1 MTTILLLGAKSK
13 LKPLESV
20 PAELS
25 RIKQL
30 FGNATSANCT
40 VDYEPY
46 LTRAILGDLLRKHTD
61 QANIIH
67 FAGHSGAEQLQ
78 TDDELVYARHIAG
91 ILQTWDR
98 KPDLLFLNGCNSAGQ
113 VESFLAAGI
122 PCVIATHNYID
133 DREASQFAYEFYA
146 NLLAKPDKVTLA
158 NAFTRAGALVVMGQP
173 RQARSLDISTLDKS
187 TTQEWDWGLF
197 SRDPNVPKHW
207 TLTPPPP
214 KPSDFMRK
222 AKLERAQ
229 ARWQLLFDRLT
240 AIETQYALET
250 RAEEKLRIEHILEQN
265 RADLAKVEQ
274 EVDSLSQ

>member
-30 FGNATSANCT
+30 FSNATGANCT

-46 LTRAILGDLLRKHTD
+46 LTRAILGGLLRKHTD

-67 FAGHSGAEQLQ
+67 FAGHSGTDQLQ
-78 TDDELVYARHIAG
+78 TDDELVYARHIAD

-113 VESFLAAGI
+113 VESFLSAGI

-146 NLLAKPDKVTLA
+146 NLIAKPDKVTLA
-158 NAFTRAGALVVMGQP
+158 NAFTRAGALVLMGQP
-173 RQARSLDISTLDKS
+173 RQSRSLDIETIKQAV
-187 TTQEWDWGLF
+187 TQEWDWGLF
-197 SRDPNVPKHW
+197 SRNPDVPKQW
-207 TLTPPPP
+207 TLIPLPL

-229 ARWQLLFDRLT
+229 ARWQLLFDLIT

-250 RAEEKLRIEHILEQN
+250 RVEEKMRMEYILEQK
-265 RADLAKVEQ
+265 RTELVKVEQ
-274 EVDSLSQ
+274 EVDSLAR